1 VTDIDFKNV
10 SMSDVFPE
18 VDEKKTR
25 QKVASFLSRTLPRMV
40 RITSKSLTEL
50 RSQRLDG
57 MPKASSSDNDSDR
70 RIVQHLY
77 AEQVVKQ
84 VKQAISQCDQES
96 QNILNMLYFKGY
108 SDTQC
113 YMALGRSGSS
123 YSHLYKPQALLE
135 FADCYFLDDLHIYQA
150 E

>member
-1 VTDIDFKNV
+1 MTDIDFKNV
-10 SMSDVFPE
+10 STSDVFPE
-18 VDEKKTR
+18 INEQKTR
-25 QKVASFLSRTLPRMV
+25 QKVSSFLSRTLPRMI
-40 RITSKSLTEL
+40 RISSKPLTEL

-57 MPKASSSDNDSDR
+57 MPKASSNSNDSDR

-77 AEQVVKQ
+77 AEEVVKQ

-96 QNILNMLYFKGY
+96 QKILNMLYFKGY

-113 YMALGRSGSS
+113 YMALGRSESS
-123 YSHLYKPQALLE
+123 MSHVYKPQALLE
-135 FADCYFLDDLHIYQA
+135 FADCYFLDDLHVYQA

>member
-1 VTDIDFKNV
+1 MTDIDFKNV
-10 SMSDVFPE
+10 SMSDIFPE
-18 VDEKKTR
+18 VNEQKTR

-77 AEQVVKQ
+77 AEQVVQQ

-96 QNILNMLYFKGY
+96 QDILKMLYFKNY

-113 YMALGRSGSS
+113 CMELKRSKSV
-123 YSHLYKPQALLE
+123 YSHVYKPQALLE
-135 FADCYFLDDLHIYQA
+135 FADCYFLDDLHVYQA